1 MTQSVCNCQS
11 CVPGSVGHSTD
22 KDLLALFW
30 HQTSHHILDTLIK
43 KNNSHSNQILM
54 ITISGNHYGT
64 PKPSPD
70 SPAKTDTVIPGAH
83 PSSEVSL
90 IMSLLTVILMMSL
103 LVNLFDDIL
112 KKNFKLCT
120 FDTLSFVPGQK
131 ASKPFER

>member
-1 MTQSVCNCQS
+1 
-11 CVPGSVGHSTD
+11 
-22 KDLLALFW
+22 
-30 HQTSHHILDTLIK
+30 
-43 KNNSHSNQILM
+43 M
-54 ITISGNHYGT
+54 ITFSGNHYGT

-90 IMSLLTVILMMSL
+90 IMSLLRVILMSL
-103 LVNLFDDIL
+103 MVNLFDDLL
-112 KKNFKLCT
+112 KNNFKLCI

>member
-1 MTQSVCNCQS
+1 
-11 CVPGSVGHSTD
+11 
-22 KDLLALFW
+22 
-30 HQTSHHILDTLIK
+30 
-43 KNNSHSNQILM
+43 M
-54 ITISGNHYGT
+54 ITFSGNHYGT

-112 KKNFKLCT
+112 KKNFKLCI

>member
-11 CVPGSVGHSTD
+11 CVPGSVGRRAD
-22 KDLLALFW
+22 KDLLVLFW
-30 HQTSHHILDTLIK
+30 HRTYHHIDTLIK

-54 ITISGNHYGT
+54 ITFSGNHYGT

-90 IMSLLTVILMMSL
+90 IMSLLRVILISL
-103 LVNLFDDIL
+103 MVNLFDDLL
-112 KKNFKLCT
+112 KKNFKLCI